1 MSTAIKQDIHKDNP
15 TEETLVERAKAF
27 VPMLRERAAEIEKN
41 RAVPADIIAAF
52 REAGFFRIL
61 QPARWGGYEMNPS
74 VFYKVL
80 MELGRG
86 CSSSAWNAMILGVHT
101 WEFGLLDSRACE
113 DVWGKDDSVIVAS
126 SYPPVGTYRRVDGGY
141 IVSGRWPTS
150 SGTDHGQWAFL
161 GMTLK
166 AEDGTPNDRIAML
179 VPRSDYKIIDD
190 WHVFGLAGT
199 GSKSVEVKD
208 AFVPEYRA
216 HSTVDYRMS
225 DRGDMY
231 LYSFQQVFYSA
242 VSSSIIGM
250 AQGAVD
256 EFIRQMRTRVNSS
269 NGVRA
274 ALSPYVKDRLGN
286 AQARVRSSRARILH
300 IAQET
305 TRYVESRQLVPL
317 SERVAINL
325 DIARVGRECEEAVML
340 LFKATSARGIYLDNP
355 LQRTLRDVIAASN
368 HITQNADDTAGIL
381 GGYLLG
387 EPLPPML
394 FSRDPSPQ

>member
-1 MSTAIKQDIHKDNP
+1 MNTANKRDIP
-15 TEETLVERAKAF
+15 TEEVLVERAKAL
-27 VPMLRERAAEIEKN
+27 VPMLLERAAEVEKN

-52 REAGFFRIL
+52 KEAGFFRIL
-61 QPARWGGYEMNPS
+61 QPKRWGGYEMNPS

-86 CSSSAWNAMILGVHT
+86 CCSSAWNAMILGVHP
-101 WEFGLLDSRACE
+101 WEFGLFPQQAGD
-113 DVWGKDDSVIVAS
+113 DVWSAKDDVIVAS
-126 SYPPVGTYRRVDGGY
+126 SYAPVGSIKKVEGGY
-141 IVSGRWPTS
+141 VLSGRWPTS
-150 SGTDHGQWAFL
+150 SGTDHGEWVIL
-161 GMTLK
+161 GGFERDDQGKPFNKLSF
-166 AEDGTPNDRIAML
+166 L
-179 VPRSDYKIIDD
+179 VPRSDYTIVDD

-199 GSKSVEVKD
+199 GSKSVELKE
-208 AFVPEYRA
+208 AFVPEHRT
-216 HSTVDYRMS
+216 HSTTDYLMS

-231 LYSFQQVFYSA
+231 LYSFQQVFYSSVA
-242 VSSSIIGM
+242 SAIVGM
-250 AQGAVD
+250 AQGGVD
-256 EFIRQMRTRVNSS
+256 EFIRQMKTRVNGS
-269 NGVRA
+269 NGLRA

-286 AQARVRSSRARILH
+286 AQARVRAARARILN

-325 DIARVGRECEEAVML
+325 DIARCGRESEEAVML

-355 LQRTLRDVIAASN
+355 LQRILRDVIAGAN

-387 EPLPPML
+387 EPLPPLL
-394 FSRDPSPQ
+394 FSRDPLPQ